1 MPGDGDQEN
10 ELGDR
15 PTLAELMEKEFADAW
30 DRGDTSLSEEEAR
43 SLAEA
48 AIKKHQQLDPN
59 APKVL
64 SEFSGDPNISVAE
77 DEPEKVLTEAIQ
89 TANTRRVA
97 SAEKIRKELGGD

>member
-15 PTLAELMEKEFADAW
+15 STLAELMEKEFADAW

-43 SLAEA
+43 AFVEKAL
-48 AIKKHQQLDPN
+48 KKHQQFDPK

-64 SEFSGDPNISVAE
+64 SEFSGDPNVSVAE
-77 DEPEKVLTEAIQ
+77 DEPEEVLTEAIQ

>member
-30 DRGDTSLSEEEAR
+30 DRGETSISEEEAR
-43 SLAEA
+43 ELVEKAL
-48 AIKKHQQLDPN
+48 KKHKQLDLN
-59 APKVL
+59 APRVL

-77 DEPEKVLTEAIQ
+77 DEPDIVLTEAVS

-97 SAEKIRKELGGD
+97 SAEKIRKDLGGD

>member
-30 DRGDTSLSEEEAR
+30 DRGDTFLSEEEAR
-43 SLAEA
+43 ALVEKAL
-48 AIKKHQQLDPN
+48 KKHQQLDPN
-59 APKVL
+59 VPKVL
-64 SEFSGDPNISVAE
+64 SEFSGDPNIGVAE
-77 DEPEKVLTEAIQ
+77 DEPDTVLTEAVS

-97 SAEKIRKELGGD
+97 SAEKIRKELGGN